1 MTATPPSI
9 IPISVDYTSKDYYSL
24 RNDLIARI
32 QNRVPNWTGTDNHD
46 FGIAMIEAFAYLG
59 DLMSYYIDRA
69 ANESFISTATQRSSV
84 INIAQT
90 YGYTIAG
97 YSAAFTTLT
106 FKNSSADPVTIPEG
120 TVVSGDLIIG
130 DTVHTVDFTI
140 NSDVVIDAVDPIT
153 NALGQSDITG
163 YHGRSVTQVSNNA
176 TSDGELIGTSSGLP
190 NMTFELGETPVV
202 AGSISIY
209 VQEGDVFSKWQEV
222 RHITDYGPTDLV
234 FTTYTDENDNVFI
247 NFGDGV
253 SGVIPTLY
261 SEIRAQY
268 SVGGGAIG
276 NVPTDTLTTIVYV
289 PGLTDL
295 QVSALQTAVTV
306 TNTTV
311 GLGGSD
317 PESTD
322 QIRSLAPLSLR
333 ANNRAVT
340 LQDYAD
346 LSFQTSVRGSSVS
359 KASAT
364 GTWPSVTL
372 YVAPSRNATDTD
384 PAPGLDGTGIT
395 LNGNPTNEFTILSED
410 VLTYLSD
417 KILMGTTVTVQPPT
431 YVDGIVVVQYTKQ
444 DQYTDSE
451 IQTAI
456 KSKIVTQFG
465 YNNLYFQQTIT
476 PQTIEYQLAKVPGV
490 LNAKVT
496 SLHRQGG
503 SGLNTL
509 TGSAGEIFRFLE
521 SNLSI
526 GSA

>member
-1 MTATPPSI
+1 MTATPPSN

-32 QNRVPNWTGTDNHD
+32 QDRVPNWTGTDDHD
-46 FGIAMIEAFAYLG
+46 FGIALVEAFAYLG

-69 ANESFISTATQRSSV
+69 ANEAFISTATQRSSI

-90 YGYTIAG
+90 YGYSIAG
-97 YSAAFTTLT
+97 YSASFTTLT
-106 FKNSSADPVTIPEG
+106 FSNSSTNAVTIPGG

-130 DTVHTVDFTI
+130 DTVQTVEFTTDADVTVDAADPVTD
-140 NSDVVIDAVDPIT
+140 SPGQADV
-153 NALGQSDITG
+153 TG
-163 YHGRSVTQVSNNA
+163 THGRSVIQISGDA
-176 TSDGELIGTSSGLP
+176 TSDGELIGTSMGLP
-190 NMTFELGETPVV
+190 NMTFQLGETPVV
-202 AGSISIY
+202 EGSISIY

-268 SVGGGAIG
+268 TVGGGAIG
-276 NVPTDTLTTIVYV
+276 NVPVNVLTDIVYV
-289 PGLTDL
+289 PGLTQL
-295 QVSALQTAVTV
+295 QVSALQASVTV
-306 TNTTV
+306 TNSAV

-317 PESTD
+317 PESTE
-322 QIRSLAPLSLR
+322 QIRALAPLALR

-346 LSFQTSVRGSSVS
+346 LSYQAAVSGSSVG
-359 KASAT
+359 KANAT

-372 YVAPSRNATDTD
+372 YIAPNRTATDTD
-384 PAPGLDGTGIT
+384 PAPGLDGSGIT
-395 LNGNPTNEFTILSED
+395 INGSPTIEFTTLSSD
-410 VLTYLSD
+410 VSTYLSD
-417 KILMGTTVTVQPPT
+417 KILMGTTVSIQPPT
-431 YVDGIVVVQYTKQ
+431 YVDAIIAVQYTKQ
-444 DQYTDSE
+444 SQYSDTE

-456 KSKIVTQFG
+456 KTKLLTEFG
-465 YNNLYFQQTIT
+465 YGNMYFQQTIT
-476 PQTIEYQLAKVPGV
+476 PQNIEYQLAKVSGV

-496 SLHRQGG
+496 TLHRQGD
-503 SGLNTL
+503 SGLLTL
-509 TGSAGEIFRFLE
+509 TGAAGEIFRFIE
-521 SNLSI
+521 ANLSV

>member
-1 MTATPPSI
+1 MTATPPSS
-9 IPISVDYTSKDYYSL
+9 IPVSVDYTSKDYYSL

-46 FGIAMIEAFAYLG
+46 FGIAMVEAFAYLG

-69 ANESFISTATQRSSV
+69 ANESYINTATQRSSV

-97 YSAAFTTLT
+97 YSAAFTGLT
-106 FKNSSADPVTIPEG
+106 FINLSADSITIPAG

-130 DTVHTVDFTI
+130 DTVKTVDFTTRADLTVPA
-140 NSDVVIDAVDPIT
+140 NDQGT
-153 NALGQSDITG
+153 ITG
-163 YHGRSVTQVSNNA
+163 YHGRSVLQISSNA
-176 TSDGELIGTSSGLP
+176 TADGELIGTSMGLP

-202 AGSISIY
+202 AGSTSIY

-234 FTTYTDENDNVFI
+234 FTTYTDENDNVYI

-268 SVGGGAIG
+268 TVGGGAIG
-276 NVPTDTLTTIVYV
+276 NVPTGTLTNIVYV

-295 QVSALQTAVTV
+295 QVSALQSVITV

-311 GLGGSD
+311 GLGGAD

-333 ANNRAVT
+333 ANYRAVT

-346 LSFQTSVRGSSVS
+346 LSFQAAVKGSSVA

-372 YVAPSRNATDTD
+372 YLAPSRTATDTD
-384 PAPGLDGTGIT
+384 PAPGLDGTGVT
-395 LNGNPTNEFTILSED
+395 LNGNPTTEFTTLAADISA
-410 VLTYLSD
+410 YLAD
-417 KILMGTTVTVQPPT
+417 KVLMGTTVSVQPPT
-431 YVDGIVVVQYTKQ
+431 YVDAIITVQYTKQ
-444 DQYTDSE
+444 PQYTDTE
-451 IQTAI
+451 IQTGL

-465 YNNLYFQQTIT
+465 YSNMYFQQTLT
-476 PQTIEYQLAKVPGV
+476 PQNIEYQLAKVPGV
-490 LNAKVT
+490 LNAKIT
-496 SLHRQGG
+496 ALHRQGG
-503 SGLNTL
+503 SGLTTL
-509 TGSAGEIFRFLE
+509 VGSAGEIFRFLE

>member
-1 MTATPPSI
+1 MTATPPSS
-9 IPISVDYTSKDYYSL
+9 IPVSVDYTSKDYYSL
-24 RNDLIARI
+24 RSDLIARI

-46 FGIAMIEAFAYLG
+46 FGIAMVEAFAYLG

-69 ANESFISTATQRSSV
+69 ANESYINTATQRSSV

-97 YSAAFTTLT
+97 YSAAYADLT
-106 FKNSSADPVTIPEG
+106 FTNSSADDVTIPAG

-130 DTVHTVDFTI
+130 DTVKTVDFTTAAEVT
-140 NSDVVIDAVDPIT
+140 VVANLTQTV
-153 NALGQSDITG
+153 TG
-163 YHGRSVTQVSNNA
+163 YQGRSVLQISNNA
-176 TSDGELIGTSSGLP
+176 TADGELIGTSTGLP
-190 NMTFELGETPVV
+190 NMAFELGETPVV

-261 SEIRAQY
+261 SEIRARY
-268 SVGGGAIG
+268 TVGGGAIG
-276 NVPTDTLTTIVYV
+276 NVPTGTLTNIVYV
-289 PGLTDL
+289 PALTDL
-295 QVSALQTAVTV
+295 QVSALQSVITV

-311 GLGGSD
+311 GLGGAD

-333 ANNRAVT
+333 ANYRAVT

-346 LSFQTSVRGSSVS
+346 LSFQAAVKGSSVA

-372 YVAPSRNATDTD
+372 YLAPSRTATDTD
-384 PAPGLDGTGIT
+384 PAPGLDGTGVTI
-395 LNGNPTNEFTILSED
+395 NGNPTNEFTTLAADISA
-410 VLTYLSD
+410 YLAD
-417 KILMGTTVTVQPPT
+417 KVLMGTTVTVQPPT
-431 YVDGIVVVQYTKQ
+431 YVDAIITVQYTKQ
-444 DQYTDSE
+444 TQYTDTE
-451 IQTAI
+451 IQTGI

-465 YNNLYFQQTIT
+465 YNNMYFQQTIA
-476 PQTIEYQLAKVPGV
+476 PQNIEYQLAKVPGI

-509 TGSAGEIFRFLE
+509 VGSAGEIFRFLE